1 MLVAVIKSPLSKET
15 GGIPCSLC
23 CLKAVRY
30 LRYLRSLSLRL
41 AVLKALDWFGVGG
54 VTPVVFK
61 FLVSDVSFVF
71 RLRDLKPQVRSGLV
85 RA

>member
-1 MLVAVIKSPLSKET
+1 ML
-15 GGIPCSLC
+15 
-23 CLKAVRY
+23 
-30 LRYLRSLSLRL
+30 LRG
-41 AVLKALDWFGVGG
+41 AVLKALDRSCAGG